1 MNHLRTALI
10 AGVVALLVGAGGGAY
25 AASRYVITNVH
36 QIKPSVL
43 AQLHGSQGP
52 RGPQGPP
59 GPQGPGGS
67 QGIQGAAGPPGSD
80 ANLARVCQTG
90 VELEGIGIEEEKS
103 SNPLEVEEG
112 EDDRNTGVI
121 LRHAAC

>member
-1 MNHLRTALI
+1 MNHLRTILI

-43 AQLHGSQGP
+43 AQLHGA

-80 ANLARVCQTG
+80 ANLVKVCQTG
-90 VELEGIGIEEEKS
+90 IELEGIGIEEEQS
-103 SNPLEVEEG
+103 ANPLIKEEG